1 MRYVIFVRT
10 GGYMLLAAP
19 IMVLN
24 ILLQRNLFIH
34 IHEPVIRT
42 TILNFS
48 ISQLKIKLEAV

>member
-10 GGYMLLAAP
+10 GGYMLLAAH

-34 IHEPVIRT
+34 IHEPLSGRQ
-42 TILNFS
+42 F
-48 ISQLKIKLEAV
+48 